1 MARATDDRWVLLP
14 GTLCTPEVFAPV
26 LDYLGVAADK
36 RHVVEVDKPHVEDYA
51 ALLRAQVAD
60 GAVVCGFSLGA
71 MVLAHNLDALARARA
86 VVLLACNPSPDP
98 KANRANREA
107 LRDRVLAGGARDWV
121 RESWQAMSAAPNPEL
136 REHVAA
142 MADTTSHLIAAQTE
156 LAVSRPGAADQ
167 LAASPLPLVFVN
179 GTKDQL
185 TPPDRLRPIMQRATR
200 ATLQRPDGLGHF
212 ALLEAPKLVANAI
225 TDGLNALRLS
235 SNTES

>member
-86 VVLLACNPSPDP
+86 VVLLACNPFPDP

-167 LAASPLPLVFVN
+167 LAASPHTGN
-179 GTKDQL
+179 
-185 TPPDRLRPIMQRATR
+185 PPKAGRARPFRVARSAQAGGQCHHRRAKCT
-200 ATLQRPDGLGHF
+200 APFLQHR
-212 ALLEAPKLVANAI
+212 KLS
-225 TDGLNALRLS
+225 L
-235 SNTES
+235 